1 MNKKK
6 YNLSKFI
13 KSKNYLLKEKER
25 KSNSQ
30 SPPKNNIKI
39 HNKIKEK
46 KLLINLDD
54 TLIHYTDNMTYYSDL
69 TITQEVINENNQ
81 KIKKNIYI
89 NFHPGTIP
97 FIEANIILL

>member
-6 YNLSKFI
+6 YNLSKYI
-13 KSKNYLLKEKER
+13 KSKNYLLKAKEKER

-39 HNKIKEK
+39 QNKIKEK

-54 TLIHYTDNMTYYSDL
+54 TLIHYSDNIIYNSDL
-69 TITQEVINENNQ
+69 TIIQEIVNENNK
-81 KIKKNIYI
+81 KIKKKYI
-89 NFHPGTIP
+89 
-97 FIEANIILL
+97 